1 MFAGTRDIR
10 GAETLSN
17 ISFLFIK
24 GRRQIQMFGERA
36 NEEVRDRIRREGLR
50 QYQVAFCIGITPERF
65 SEWLAVPMTEKR
77 RKRTLNGIELAL
89 KERSKK

>member
-1 MFAGTRDIR
+1 
-10 GAETLSN
+10 
-17 ISFLFIK
+17 
-24 GRRQIQMFGERA
+24 MFGEKA
-36 NEEVRDRIRREGLR
+36 NEEIRDRIQREGLR

-89 KERSKK
+89 KERLKK